1 MKRFFALT
9 LALMLMISMAAC
21 TGGNTEQA
29 FTVSQQA
36 FDQVNEAY
44 MQVNTFSKDIYEA
57 WHLGVNNSRY
67 GCDFDEFASEM
78 YIDRQYIEQ
87 AVAQLSGKDAF
98 STSDWS
104 SLHYS
109 FNSSRFSAYVAVI
122 STAYECSGDTE
133 KIATLLTEA
142 KLLMKQ
148 LSSEYSDY
156 EHYPAL
162 KTYFTNTLAFFD
174 FCKNPEGSFEQVVE
188 TFNGYRNVAR
198 ECFFELNYIF
208 SDDIGG
214 MGDIQKDDTASE
226 A

>member
-1 MKRFFALT
+1 MKRIFAFLMALT
-9 LALMLMISMAAC
+9 LMVALVAC
-21 TGGNTEQA
+21 SGNSQQA

-36 FDQVNEAY
+36 FNQVNDAY
-44 MQVNTFSKDIYEA
+44 MQVNTFSQDIYEA

-67 GCDFDEFASEM
+67 GCDFDDFADEM
-78 YIDRQYIEQ
+78 HIDRQYIEQ
-87 AVAQLSGKDAF
+87 AVAQLSGESTF
-98 STSDWS
+98 STADWS
-104 SLHYS
+104 TLHYS
-109 FNSSRFSAYVAVI
+109 FNNSRFSAYVTVI
-122 STAYECSGDTE
+122 STAYECSGDVE
-133 KIATLLTEA
+133 KIITLLTEA

-148 LSSEYSDY
+148 LSNEYSDY

-188 TFNGYRNVAR
+188 TFNTYRNVAR

-208 SDDIGG
+208 ADDIGG
-214 MGDIQKDDTASE
+214 MDDLKKEDSVSE